1 MAGPLGHLLT
11 VSSLPTVSLGII
23 PLDADRSGMW
33 PVESFFIFDDVQVNV
48 ELVTGFLTITQPR
61 EIAMYEK
68 GFAELA
74 GIAVHGKQARARI
87 AAAISAVG

>member
-1 MAGPLGHLLT
+1 M
-11 VSSLPTVSLGII
+11 PTVSLGII

-33 PVESFFIFDDVQVNV
+33 PVESFFVFDDVQVNV

-68 GFAELA
+68 GFAELSRL
-74 GIAVHGKQARARI
+74 AVYGRRARALI